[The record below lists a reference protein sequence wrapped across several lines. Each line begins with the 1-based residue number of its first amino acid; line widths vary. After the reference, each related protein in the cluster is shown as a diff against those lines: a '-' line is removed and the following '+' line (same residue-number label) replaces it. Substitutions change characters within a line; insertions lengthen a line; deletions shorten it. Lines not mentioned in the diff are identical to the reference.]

1 MNQGQLLSDA
11 LYYSDSLD
19 ASQWLIYYISRP
31 LVGSLEPIEVSI
43 ATLPG
48 LQSSYN
54 RSTQTPSQ
62 PQPESS
68 SVIQAPNKREV
79 KSFDDVLTQFP
90 MIARQMQPGLDRVF
104 KNFHTEI
111 EKPLPALQ
119 RSLTLTKSRSSSMSS
134 HSGANGSI
142 RSGASR
148 RHAKRIS
155 TASTSSFADD
165 EEDHMRTVLESAVNA
180 AIDNFQLV
188 DKQQLSLL
196 GASTELTGPAV
207 EKLIERYVAEH
218 VNDETLFPRLSAIH
232 QNDDNDLESRVHH
245 MMNIDVAQVGIDIEG
260 GPTGKREFTAR
271 LNTAIEEFRRLGTA
285 SCPQSMLDILLE
297 TQRILTGKAV
307 DKNGST
313 GSRKLSEKASMPTN
327 ADTLVSL
334 LLLVVIRSQIKHLQG
349 RLAYMRNFTFI
360 DDVESGELGYALSTF
375 EAVLQY
381 IVTDSGGLKVA
392 SRRNKRLWQATKK
405 GNLSEMRTI
414 LEPDTGSFSDE
425 SDTMIG
431 GDRFSDEPEQ
441 INGVDEVNG
450 LHSNGLPE
458 PVHSSDP
465 VPRTLAKDKSR
476 PQSADLSHVF
486 PFQASRHDQ
495 VNGEQLKSVKR
506 VSMDL
511 RSLSGA
517 SEFSFHSRTSTINSR
532 NSAIDAI
539 EGDTSIEKLCQ
550 TEDPSGDSVLMMA
563 VEAQQPEA
571 LAYLLSL
578 EEYYPT
584 SSVLGDVKKEGTTL
598 LSAAVQARHF
608 EVLNIMVDY
617 VFSLRDVGQVKTYL
631 SKQDMMGRTFA
642 HYLFHAPHLIPR
654 FGTLIPWRVKD
665 RNGVTPLLS
674 LCRSY
679 DHPQY
684 LDMVNHSFQFA
695 VDEQADG
702 QALHMDYHI
711 DAKGNTLLHAVSDPY
726 LALRLL
732 QHCDVDPNASN
743 IKYFTPLM
751 MASKFGRFDLVRT
764 MILDRRVD
772 FQAKEYR
779 GMTAVELAKDDD
791 VRNRI
796 DDMMLVSNVP
806 TPDGRVTAIVRS
818 FFVEDGSVRM
828 VIKTATKSGDGMIAV
843 TTCRRSV
850 ADFEHLTKWLAV
862 EHPASWLPSLFNF
875 RSPFQIPSKPSR
887 AVLHDIQ
894 VRLDKFL
901 KTMLN
906 HSTFA
911 THELLWEF
919 ILMPEIQP
927 DMMAER
933 SLKKSEIRQENIS
946 EDYSPIEDVRD
957 VELFVTHA
965 RESVRPVNHNMKSI
979 IRRVASIR
987 NMSRGMAQSCISM
1000 ICQILIHHRPFH
1012 FSRTRV
1018 SSTVSAYLSSSC
1030 I

>member
-1 MNQGQLLSDA
+1 MRLCCAYSQSPGFKSLNQGQLLSDA
-11 LYYSDSLD
+11 LYYSDSLE

-31 LVGSLEPIEVSI
+31 LIGVLEPVEVSI
-43 ATLPG
+43 ATLPS
-48 LQSSYN
+48 LRPTHD
-54 RSTQTPSQ
+54 RSARPPSQ
-62 PQPESS
+62 PQAESS
-68 SVIQAPNKREV
+68 LMVQTPNKREV

-104 KNFHTEI
+104 RDFYIEI
-111 EKPLPALQ
+111 EKPLPAAQ
-119 RSLTLTKSRSSSMSS
+119 KSLTVTKSRSSSMSS

-155 TASTSSFADD
+155 TASTNSFADD

-218 VNDETLFPRLSAIH
+218 VNDQALFPKLCAIH
-232 QNDDNDLESRVHH
+232 QSDDNDLESRVHH

-260 GPTGKREFTAR
+260 GPAGKREFTAR
-271 LNTAIEEFRRLGTA
+271 LNSAIGEFRRLGTA

-307 DKNGST
+307 ETNGPGET
-313 GSRKLSEKASMPTN
+313 RKLSEKASTATN

-414 LEPDTGSFSDE
+414 LEPDNGSFSDE

-431 GDRFSDEPEQ
+431 GDRLSDEPEQ
-441 INGVDEVNG
+441 INVVNG
-450 LHSNGLPE
+450 VYSNGPPE
-458 PVHSSDP
+458 PAQPGQWPS
-465 VPRTLAKDKSR
+465 RTLAEDKSR

-486 PFQASRHDQ
+486 PFQASQQDQ
-495 VNGEQLKSVKR
+495 ANGERPKSVKR

-550 TEDPSGDSVLMMA
+550 TEDPSGDSVLTMA

-584 SSVLGDVKKEGTTL
+584 HAVLEVANKEGTTL
-598 LSAAVQARHF
+598 LSAAVQAANF
-608 EVLNIMVDY
+608 EVISIVVDY
-617 VFSLRDVGQVKTYL
+617 VFSLRDVLQVKNYL
-631 SKQDMMGRTFA
+631 SKQDNMGRTFA

-665 RNGVTPLLS
+665 KNGVTPLLS

-684 LDMVNHSFQFA
+684 LEMVNHSFQFA

-702 QALHMDYHI
+702 QALHMDHHV
-711 DAKGNTLLHAVSDPY
+711 DSKGNTLLHAVSDPY

-743 IKYFTPLM
+743 KKYFTPLM
-751 MASKFGRFDLVRT
+751 MASKYGRFDLVRT

-850 ADFEHLTKWLAV
+850 ADFEHLTKWLAI

-901 KTMLN
+901 KIMLN
-906 HSTFA
+906 HSAFA

-933 SLKKSEIRQENIS
+933 SLKKSEIRQENIR
-946 EDYSPIEDVRD
+946 EDYSPIDDVRD
-957 VELFVTHA
+957 VESFVTHA
-965 RESVRPVNHNMKSI
+965 RESVRPVNHNIKSI

-987 NMSRGMAQSCISM
+987 NTSRGMHPKNISM
-1000 ICQILIHHRPFH
+1000 TC
-1012 FSRTRV
+1012 
-1018 SSTVSAYLSSSC
+1018 
-1030 I
+1030 

>member
-1 MNQGQLLSDA
+1 M
-11 LYYSDSLD
+11 
-19 ASQWLIYYISRP
+19 
-31 LVGSLEPIEVSI
+31 GSLEPIEVTI

-48 LQSSYN
+48 LQPTGN
-54 RSTQTPSQ
+54 GTPQASAK
-62 PQPESS
+62 PQAESS
-68 SVIQAPNKREV
+68 LVVQASSKREV
-79 KSFDDVLTQFP
+79 NSFSDVLTQFP

-104 KNFHTEI
+104 RDFHAGI
-111 EKPLPALQ
+111 EKPLPAGP
-119 RSLTLTKSRSSSMSS
+119 RSPTSTKSRSSSISS
-134 HSGANGSI
+134 HSNVNGST
-142 RSGASR
+142 RSGSTR

-155 TASTSSFADD
+155 IASTNSFADD

-218 VNDETLFPRLSAIH
+218 VNDETLFPRLCAIH
-232 QNDDNDLESRVHH
+232 QSDDNDLGSRIQQ

-260 GPTGKREFTAR
+260 GLAGKRQFTAR
-271 LNTAIEEFRRLGTA
+271 LNAAKEEFRKLGTA
-285 SCPQSMLDILLE
+285 SWPQQMLDILLE

-307 DKNGST
+307 DISGAGNTK
-313 GSRKLSEKASMPTN
+313 KLSEKAMAMN

-334 LLLVVIRSQIKHLQG
+334 LLLVVIRSQVRHLQA
-349 RLAYMRNFTFI
+349 RLAYMRNFVFI

-392 SRRNKRLWQATKK
+392 SRRNKRLWQATKR

-414 LEPDTGSFSDE
+414 LEPDNGSFSDE

-431 GDRFSDEPEQ
+431 GDRLCEEPELMNG
-441 INGVDEVNG
+441 INGVC
-450 LHSNGLPE
+450 SNMAHDQGQ
-458 PVHSSDP
+458 SSDQLSQ
-465 VPRTLAKDKSR
+465 TLVSEDLE

-486 PFQASRHDQ
+486 PFQINRQDQ
-495 VNGEQLKSVKR
+495 LNGERSKAVKR

-511 RSLSGA
+511 RSLSGT
-517 SEFSFHSRTSTINSR
+517 SEFSFHSRTSTMNSR
-532 NSAIDAI
+532 NSVIDAI

-563 VEAQQPEA
+563 VEAQQPES

-578 EEYYPT
+578 EEYYSIPA
-584 SSVLGDVKKEGTTL
+584 VLEDTNSEGTTL
-598 LSAAVQARHF
+598 LSAAVQVGNF
-608 EVLNIMVDY
+608 DVINIIFDY
-617 VFSLRDVGQVKTYL
+617 VYSLRDVGQLRIYL
-631 SKQDMMGRTFA
+631 SKQDKTGRTFA

-654 FGTLIPWRVKD
+654 FGTLVPWRSKD
-665 RNGVTPLLS
+665 KNGVTPLLS

-684 LDMVNHSFQFA
+684 LEMVNVSFQYA
-695 VDEQADG
+695 VDEQGDG
-702 QALHMDYHI
+702 QPLHMDYHV
-711 DAKGNTLLHAVSDPY
+711 DSKGNTLLHAVSDPY

-732 QHCDVDPNASN
+732 QHCDVDPNAAN

-862 EHPASWLPSLFNF
+862 EHPASWLPSFFNF

-901 KTMLN
+901 KVMLT

-911 THELLWEF
+911 SHELLWEF

-933 SLKKSEIRQENIS
+933 SLKKAEIRQENIKD
-946 EDYSPIEDVRD
+946 EYSPVEDVRD
-957 VELFVTHA
+957 IKLFVTHA
-965 RESVRPVNHNMKSI
+965 RESIRPVNQAMRSI
-979 IRRVASIR
+979 IRRVAATR
-987 NMSRGMAQSCISM
+987 NASRGMNPNIR
-1000 ICQILIHHRPFH
+1000 IH
-1012 FSRTRV
+1012 T
-1018 SSTVSAYLSSSC
+1018 LC
-1030 I
+1030 

>member
-1 MNQGQLLSDA
+1 MLIQSPGFKSLNQGQLLSDA
-11 LYYSDSLD
+11 LYYSDSLE

-31 LVGSLEPIEVSI
+31 LIGSLEPVEVSI
-43 ATLPG
+43 ATLPN
-48 LQSSYN
+48 LHPTLD
-54 RSTQTPSQ
+54 RPARPPSQ
-62 PQPESS
+62 PQAESS
-68 SVIQAPNKREV
+68 LVVQAPNKREV

-104 KNFHTEI
+104 RDFHTEI
-111 EKPLPALQ
+111 EKPLPAAQ
-119 RSLTLTKSRSSSMSS
+119 RSLTLTKSRSSSISS

-218 VNDETLFPRLSAIH
+218 VNDQTLFPRLCAIH
-232 QNDDNDLESRVHH
+232 QSDDNDLESRVHH
-245 MMNIDVAQVGIDIEG
+245 MMSIDVAQVGIDIEG
-260 GPTGKREFTAR
+260 GSAGKRQFTAR

-307 DKNGST
+307 ETNGPGGT
-313 GSRKLSEKASMPTN
+313 RKLSEKTSAATN

-392 SRRNKRLWQATKK
+392 SRKNKRLWQATKK

-414 LEPDTGSFSDE
+414 LEPDNGSFSDE

-441 INGVDEVNG
+441 IDGVNGV
-450 LHSNGLPE
+450 HSNGLPE
-458 PVHSSDP
+458 PTQSDQFP
-465 VPRTLAKDKSR
+465 SRILADDKSR
-476 PQSADLSHVF
+476 PKSADLSHVF
-486 PFQASRHDQ
+486 PFQASQQDQ
-495 VNGEQLKSVKR
+495 ANGERPKNVKR

-550 TEDPSGDSVLMMA
+550 TEDPSGDSVLTMA

-584 SSVLGDVKKEGTTL
+584 PAVLEVTNKEGTTL
-598 LSAAVQARHF
+598 LSAAVQTTNF
-608 EVLNIMVDY
+608 EVISIMVDY
-617 VFSLRDVGQVKTYL
+617 VFSLRDVLQVKDYL
-631 SKQDMMGRTFA
+631 SRQDNMGRTFA

-665 RNGVTPLLS
+665 KNGVTPLLS

-684 LDMVNHSFQFA
+684 LEMVNHSFQFA
-695 VDEQADG
+695 VDEQGDG

-711 DAKGNTLLHAVSDPY
+711 DSKGNTLLHAVSDPY

-751 MASKFGRFDLVRT
+751 MASKYGRFDLVRT

-901 KTMLN
+901 KIMLN

-965 RESVRPVNHNMKSI
+965 RESVRPVNHNMKNI
-979 IRRVASIR
+979 IRRVACIR
-987 NMSRGMAQSCISM
+987 NMSRGMRSKNVI
-1000 ICQILIHHRPFH
+1000 
-1012 FSRTRV
+1012 V
-1018 SSTVSAYLSSSC
+1018 
-1030 I
+1030 